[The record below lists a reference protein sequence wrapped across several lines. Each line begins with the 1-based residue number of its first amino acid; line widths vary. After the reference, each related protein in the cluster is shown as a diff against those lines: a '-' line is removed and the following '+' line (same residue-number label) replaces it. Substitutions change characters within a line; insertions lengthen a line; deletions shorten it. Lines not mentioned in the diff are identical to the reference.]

1 MLYKKAPRS
10 LLFFLTIAFGL
21 SAGTLIW
28 AQESG
33 FRSGFRIGDDGR
45 FMQTLGW
52 EEQENVLY
60 YEVEIEK
67 RAGELWEEFIREKT
81 ERAFFEVSLAPGMYR
96 YRVRPYDFLEK
107 PGQAAAWAQFE
118 ILEAKQP
125 EIFRFSPESFY
136 MDEDVVW
143 NIDIFGRNLANGI
156 GAYLQG
162 QQGKRIIPRMARA
175 EQQEDRVRL
184 GFSYTQLDVG
194 VYTIHVTNPG
204 GLTAELG
211 PFRIAFKKLLD
222 INVSAGY
229 KPTFPLYGRINELFD
244 TAFFPIGAYI
254 RLSVIPFKRSWGY
267 IGFELEPS
275 WSYFLIAREGYK
287 IQLQMPGGTLYGVY
301 QKWFSNRIMALNF
314 RIGAGIHSI
323 VGYRFIFNAGET
335 EPMASLMPAIAAG
348 LSFQWFVRK
357 PFFVEAGM
365 DFTHLFTADNP
376 PPGYL
381 RLFAGAG
388 WQF

>member
-10 LLFFLTIAFGL
+10 LLFFLIAAFGL
-21 SAGTLIW
+21 SAGTVIW
-28 AQESG
+28 AQE
-33 FRSGFRIGDDGR
+33 SGFRIGDDGR
-45 FMQTLGW
+45 FMQILGW

-67 RAGELWEEFIREKT
+67 RSGELWEGVIREKT
-81 ERAFFEVSLAPGMYR
+81 ERTLFEVSLAPGMYR

-107 PGQAAAWAQFE
+107 PGQAAAWDQFE

-125 EIFRFSPESFY
+125 EMFRFSPDSFY

-156 GAYLQG
+156 GVYLQG
-162 QQGKRIIPRMARA
+162 QQGKRIIPMMARA

-184 GFSYTQLDVG
+184 GFNYTQLDIG

-204 GLTAELG
+204 GLATELG

-229 KPTFPLYGRINELFD
+229 KPALPLYGRINELFA
-244 TAFFPIGAYI
+244 TAFFPIGVYV

-275 WSYFLIAREGYK
+275 WNYFLITQGDYK
-287 IQLQMPGGTLYGVY
+287 IQFQMPGGTLYGVY

-314 RIGAGIHSI
+314 RIGAGVYSI
-323 VGYRFIFNAGET
+323 VDYRFIFNAGET
-335 EPMASLMPAIAAG
+335 KPMASLMPAIAAG

-357 PFFVEAGM
+357 PFFVEAGI
-365 DFTHLFTADNP
+365 DFTHLFTVDNP
-376 PPGYL
+376 SPGYL